1 MCRSTGLSAEFQFG
15 IKQNM
20 DNIAR
25 PFVKLAQNNRLAN
38 FRLLTAISAMEAAE
52 FKKQRTS
59 FFPSLWETLNHI
71 LVVDWYYVDALE
83 GGDLGVDAWKD
94 DTPFAEP
101 LGLRKAQGDV
111 DERLIQVCKKLNAE
125 KLDQIVQLHKTT
137 EPAENVL
144 LHLFQHQIHHRGQAH
159 AMLADSPIKP
169 PQLDEFL
176 FAMDEPYRADELAAI
191 GWRETDLV

>member
-1 MCRSTGLSAEFQFG
+1 MWPNPSAIGLTL
-15 IKQNM
+15 IWDRLM
-20 DNIAR
+20 DPVAR

-38 FRLLTAISAMEAAE
+38 YRLLTAISTIDMDE
-52 FKKQRTS
+52 FKKERTS

-83 GGDLGVDAWKD
+83 GGNLGVDAWKD
-94 DTPFAEP
+94 ETPFDDP
-101 LGLRKAQGDV
+101 LALCDAQSEV
-111 DERLIQVCKKLNAE
+111 DERLVTICQNLDAA
-125 KLDQIVQLHKTT
+125 KLDAIVQLHNTT

-159 AMLADSPIKP
+159 AMLAGSPIKP

-176 FAMDEPYRADELAAI
+176 FAIDQPFRAEDLAAI
-191 GWRETDLV
+191 GWTEADLI